1 MKSRLRNLGL
11 IAVGVVA
18 GVLISLN
25 FQAVADRAGR
35 TTLPIEELR
44 AFTEVFGAIKTNYV
58 EPVEDK
64 RLITEAINGML
75 TGLDPH
81 SAYLDQEAFKELQV
95 GTQGQFGGLG
105 IEVGM
110 EDGFVK
116 VISPIE
122 DTPAFKAGI
131 KPNDLIIKLDET
143 PVKGMSLND
152 AVKRMRGKPNTSITL
167 TISRKGES
175 APIVVTLTRAV
186 IRVQSVKS
194 KVIEPG
200 YGWVRVSQFQEAT
213 TENMVKQISQMFK
226 ENPNLKGLVLDLRND
241 PGGLLHGAVAI
252 SAAFLPA
259 KTLVVSTD
267 GRAEDAK
274 KKFYANP
281 DDYARGSR
289 GEDPLKPLPQAVKT
303 IPMVVLV
310 NGGSASA
317 SEIVAG
323 ALQDHKRATVIGTQ
337 TFGKGS
343 VQTIMPLGNN
353 TAIKLTTARYYTPG
367 GRSIQALG
375 IKPDIVVED
384 PTDTLTR
391 VREADLTRHLNNAQ
405 AKADEAPKA
414 DAKKPEE
421 KKDASPAAKIKP
433 QQPISPA
440 EMKPVELGSKD
451 DFQLQQAIAHLKGE
465 PVKAVS
471 PTVAQNKTN

>member
-1 MKSRLRNLGL
+1 MHSKLRSICFIVLG
-11 IAVGVVA
+11 AVA
-18 GVLISLN
+18 GVLVSLN
-25 FQAVADRAGR
+25 FQAVAERAGR
-35 TTLPIEELR
+35 SALPIEELR

-64 RLITEAINGML
+64 KLITEAINGML

-81 SAYLDQEAFKELQV
+81 SAYLDAEAFKELQV

-131 KPNDLIIKLDET
+131 KPGDLIIKLDDT

-152 AVKRMRGKPNTSITL
+152 AVKKMRGKPNTQITL
-167 TISRKGES
+167 TISRKGEG
-175 APIVVTLTRAV
+175 APLVVTLTRAV

-194 KVIEPG
+194 KMIEPCYAWIRFSLYHAG
-200 YGWVRVSQFQEAT
+200 T
-213 TENMVKQISQMFK
+213 TESMVKHLEGLFK
-226 ENPNLKGLVLDLRND
+226 QGQVKGLVLDLRND

-252 SAAFLPA
+252 SAAFLPP
-259 KTLVVSTD
+259 KSLVVSTD

-274 KKFYANP
+274 KKFFANA
-281 DDYARGSR
+281 DDYARR
-289 GEDPLKPLPQAVKT
+289 GDDVLKNLPAAVT
-303 IPMVVLV
+303 TVPMVVLV

-323 ALQDHKRATVIGTQ
+323 ALQDHKRAKVIGTQ

-375 IKPDIVVED
+375 ITPDIMVED
-384 PTDTLTR
+384 PTDTATR
-391 VREADLTRHLNNAQ
+391 VREADLQRHLENSL
-405 AKADEAPKA
+405 AKGEPPAR
-414 DAKKPEE
+414 AKPVP
-421 KKDASPAAKIKP
+421 SVPAGE
-433 QQPISPA
+433 Q
-440 EMKPVELGSKD
+440 KPVEMGSKD
-451 DFQLQQAIAHLKGE
+451 DFQLSQAIAFLKGE
-465 PVKAVS
+465 PVKSQS
-471 PTVAQNKTN
+471 PTVAQNKP

>member
-1 MKSRLRNLGL
+1 MHNKFRNIGL
-11 IAVGVVA
+11 IFIGVIA

-25 FQAVADRAGR
+25 FQAVADRAAR
-35 TTLPIEELR
+35 TVLPIEELR

-64 RLITEAINGML
+64 KLITEAINGML

-131 KPNDLIIKLDET
+131 KPGDLIIKLDEM
-143 PVKGMSLND
+143 PVKGMTLTD
-152 AVKRMRGKPNTSITL
+152 AVKKMRGKPNTQITL
-167 TISRKGES
+167 TISRKGETV
-175 APIVVTLTRAV
+175 PVVVTLTRAI

-194 KVIEPG
+194 KTIEPG
-200 YGWVRVSQFQEAT
+200 YVWVRVSQFQEAT
-213 TENMVKQISQMFK
+213 AENLVKQLDALFRAGQV
-226 ENPNLKGLVLDLRND
+226 KGLVLDLRND
-241 PGGLLHGAVAI
+241 PGGLLHGAVAV
-252 SAAFLPA
+252 SSAFLPV
-259 KTLVVSTD
+259 KSLIVSTD

-274 KKFYANP
+274 KKFFATP
-281 DDYARGSR
+281 DDYVRGSR
-289 GEDPLKPLPQAVKT
+289 GEDVLKSIPSAVKT
-303 IPMVVLV
+303 VPMVVLV

-375 IKPDIVVED
+375 ITPDLVVED
-384 PTDTLTR
+384 PSDTATATR
-391 VREADLTRHLNNAQ
+391 VREADLQRHLENG
-405 AKADEAPKA
+405 KARIEKA
-414 DAKKPEE
+414 E
-421 KKDASPAAKIKP
+421 PAAPRAKP
-433 QQPISPA
+433 AAPGSNVAPGEQ
-440 EMKPVELGSKD
+440 KPPEFGGKD
-451 DFQLQQAIAHLKGE
+451 DFQLLQALAYLKGE
-465 PVKAVS
+465 PVKGQS
-471 PTVAQNKTN
+471 PTVAQTKPSSN

>member
-1 MKSRLRNLGL
+1 MQSKLRNVGL
-11 IAVGVVA
+11 IAVGAVA

-25 FQAVADRAGR
+25 FQAIADLKSTRSP
-35 TTLPIEELR
+35 LPIEELR

-64 RLITEAINGML
+64 KLITEAINGML

-81 SAYLDQEAFKELQV
+81 SAYLDAEAFKELQV

-122 DTPAFKAGI
+122 DTPAFRAGI
-131 KPNDLIIKLDET
+131 KPGDLIIKLDDT

-152 AVKRMRGKPNTSITL
+152 AVKKMRGKPNTNIVL

-175 APIVVTLTRAV
+175 APVVVTLTRAV

-194 KVIEPG
+194 KMIEPG
-200 YGWVRVSQFQEAT
+200 YAWVRISQFQEAT
-213 TENMVKQISQMFK
+213 PDNMVKHIDTLFK
-226 ENPNLKGLVLDLRND
+226 QGPVKGLVLDLRND

-274 KKFYANP
+274 KKFLASP
-281 DDYARGSR
+281 EDYARGNR
-289 GEDPLKPLPQAVKT
+289 GEDVLKALPAAVKT
-303 IPMVVLV
+303 VPMVVLV

-323 ALQDHKRATVIGTQ
+323 ALQDHKRAVVIGTQ

-343 VQTIMPLGNN
+343 VQTIMPLGNS
-353 TAIKLTTARYYTPG
+353 TAIKLTTARYFTPA

-375 IKPDIVVED
+375 VTPDIIIED
-384 PTDTLTR
+384 PTDVATR
-391 VREADLTRHLNNAQ
+391 VREADLTRHLENGKPA
-405 AKADEAPKA
+405 
-414 DAKKPEE
+414 AKKEE
-421 KKDASPAAKIKP
+421 GAASPAATRAKP
-433 QQPISPA
+433 AAPLAPGEQP
-440 EMKPVELGSKD
+440 KPTELGSKE
-451 DFQLQQAIAHLKGE
+451 DFQLAQALAHLKGE
-465 PVKAVS
+465 PLKGVEK
-471 PTVAQNKTN
+471 PTVANTKPTGASTKPN

>member
-11 IAVGVVA
+11 IAIGAVA

-25 FQAVADRAGR
+25 FQAVADRATR
-35 TTLPIEELR
+35 TALPIEELR
-44 AFTEVFGAIKTNYV
+44 AFTEVFGAIKSNYV

-81 SAYLDQEAFKELQV
+81 SSYLDQEAFKELQV

-152 AVKRMRGKPNTSITL
+152 AVKRMRGKPNTTITL

-200 YGWVRVSQFQEAT
+200 YGWVRVSQFQESTAEHLVRHLT
-213 TENMVKQISQMFK
+213 QMFK

-252 SAAFLPA
+252 SSAFLPA
-259 KTLVVSTD
+259 KTLIVSTD

-274 KKFYANP
+274 KKFYATP
-281 DDYARGSR
+281 EDYARGSR
-289 GEDPLKPLPQAVKT
+289 GEDVLKTLPQAVKT
-303 IPMVVLV
+303 VPMVVLV

-323 ALQDHKRATVIGTQ
+323 ALQDHKRAQVIGTQ

-375 IKPDIVVED
+375 IKPDIMVED

-391 VREADLTRHLNNAQ
+391 VREADLTRHLSNG
-405 AKADEAPKA
+405 KA
-414 DAKKPEE
+414 EE
-421 KKDASPAAKIKP
+421 KKDGAASTTPRVKP
-433 QQPISPA
+433 QPGVSPA
-440 EMKPVELGSKD
+440 EMKPVELGSKE

-471 PTVAQNKTN
+471 PTVAQNKTTN

>member
-1 MKSRLRNLGL
+1 MHNKFHNIGL
-11 IAVGVVA
+11 VCIGVIA

-25 FQAVADRAGR
+25 FQAVADRATR
-35 TTLPIEELR
+35 TVLPIEELR

-64 RLITEAINGML
+64 KLITEAINGML

-122 DTPAFKAGI
+122 DTPAFKAGV
-131 KPNDLIIKLDET
+131 KPNDLIIKLDDT
-143 PVKGMSLND
+143 PVKGMTLND
-152 AVKRMRGKPNTSITL
+152 AVKRMRGKPNTQITL
-167 TISRKGES
+167 TITRKGET
-175 APIVVTLTRAV
+175 APIIVTLTRAV

-194 KVIEPG
+194 KILEPG
-200 YGWVRVSQFQEAT
+200 YAWIRVSQFQEAT
-213 TENMVKQISQMFK
+213 PENLAKHLDTLFKQG
-226 ENPNLKGLVLDLRND
+226 PVKGLVLDLRGD
-241 PGGLLHGAVAI
+241 PGGLLHGAVAV
-252 SAAFLPA
+252 SAAFLPP
-259 KTLVVSTD
+259 KSLVVSTD
-267 GRAEDAK
+267 GRAEDAR
-274 KKFYANP
+274 KKFYASP
-281 DDYARGSR
+281 DDYARR
-289 GEDPLKPLPQAVKT
+289 GDDVLKSLPQAVKSV
-303 IPMVVLV
+303 PMVVLV

-323 ALQDHKRATVIGTQ
+323 ALQDHKRAKVIGTQ

-375 IKPDIVVED
+375 ITPDIIVED
-384 PTDTLTR
+384 PSDTATR
-391 VREADLTRHLNNAQ
+391 VREADLQRHLENG
-405 AKADEAPKA
+405 KAE
-414 DAKKPEE
+414 AKKEAE
-421 KKDASPAAKIKP
+421 KGKEAAPRVRTVPAP
-433 QQPISPA
+433 SPA
-440 EMKPVELGSKD
+440 EMKPTEFGSKE
-451 DFQLQQAIAHLKGE
+451 DFQLTQAVAFLKGE
-465 PVKAVS
+465 PVKSQA
-471 PTVAQNKTN
+471 PTVAQNKPN